1 MSPLGPSGPDI
12 RPHRPKDDEAILAA
26 YREAIAEGRSF
37 PPSEPPTMERMH
49 EVWLKDKSIVL
60 TAELEGLVAGCC
72 YVQPNFPGRARR
84 IANAGYL
91 VAGWARGRGVGKAL
105 LDRSLE
111 EAKRLGFRAMMF
123 NLVFEDN
130 PARRL
135 WEAAGFEVIGRIPQA
150 VDDRQDALIYFREL

>member
-1 MSPLGPSGPDI
+1 MSPLGQGLSL
-12 RPHRPKDDEAILAA
+12 RPHRAEDDEAILGA
-26 YREAIAEGRSF
+26 YREAVAAGTSF
-37 PPSEPPTMERMH
+37 PPSERPTMERMRD
-49 EVWLKDKSIVL
+49 VWLKDKSVVL
-60 TAELEGLVAGCC
+60 TAELDGVVAGCC
-72 YVQPNFPGRARR
+72 YVQPNFAGRASR

-91 VAGWARGRGVGKAL
+91 VAEWARGRGVGRAL

-123 NLVFEDN
+123 NLVFESN

-150 VDDRQDALIYFREL
+150 VDDQEDALIYFREL

>member
-1 MSPLGPSGPDI
+1 AQARMPLWGQARYWSYGGERPGAGQVSPLGPSGPDI
-12 RPHRPKDDEAILAA
+12 RPHRPEDDEAILAA

-91 VAGWARGRGVGKAL
+91 VAGWARG
-105 LDRSLE
+105 
-111 EAKRLGFRAMMF
+111 
-123 NLVFEDN
+123 
-130 PARRL
+130 
-135 WEAAGFEVIGRIPQA
+135 
-150 VDDRQDALIYFREL
+150 